1 MPKKKVG
8 SFNPVQIKDGKIV
21 RMYKDGRIK
30 SVIDDYLVKHK
41 KQLTKKNKG
50 QAVDDLDKEDLK
62 ILLSFYRQKANDLEW
77 NNLNLQLNLNK
88 LLPKQDQ
95 PE

>member
-1 MPKKKVG
+1 M
-8 SFNPVQIKDGKIV
+8 
-21 RMYKDGRIK
+21 
-30 SVIDDYLVKHK
+30 
-41 KQLTKKNKG
+41 
-50 QAVDDLDKEDLK
+50 DDLDKEDLK

-77 NNLNLQLNLNK
+77 NNLNLQLSLNK